1 MEHIKSD
8 DKNPNFIKGFGEQLD
23 AAYIENMELDV
34 EAFCKKTNT
43 YFERPWLTMLID
55 KQSGMVLAFHLDFK
69 PPSYVS
75 IMMVLREFVKKH
87 SQFPCNLI
95 LEGTKEYNDKSLQ
108 ELLLK
113 YGCTLIRSGRTK
125 NIYRPSPS
133 VERIFRSVQR
143 KMTDNI
149 PGEYKTRFHKIET
162 MCSIDDLRT
171 KIGDLLYDNLEQL
184 LMSKKDDFQNYDRAS
199 SRKVF
204 YDEEFEVLTCPRT
217 RKGTSKVW
225 PSKGVKLN
233 NIYYW
238 TDEFKKLKHE
248 VKEVE
253 VRYDP
258 MDNEK
263 AFAKIEDKWIKL
275 SAFGAGAEQSVNFE
289 DDKK

>member
-1 MEHIKSD
+1 MKQITD
-8 DKNPNFIKGFGEQLD
+8 DKNPNFIKRFGEQIE
-23 AAYIENMELDV
+23 AAYIENMVLDV

-43 YFERPWLTMLID
+43 NFERPWLTMLID
-55 KQSGMVLAFHLDFK
+55 KQSRMVLAFHLDFN

-87 SQFPCNLI
+87 SLFPCNLI
-95 LEGTKEYNDKSLQ
+95 LEGLQEYNDKSLQ

-125 NIYRPSPS
+125 NIYQPSPS

-143 KMTDNI
+143 NMTDNI
-149 PGEYKTRFHKIET
+149 PGVNKTRFHKIET
-162 MCSIDDLRT
+162 MPSIDDLRT
-171 KIGDLLYDNLEQL
+171 KIGDLLYDNHEQL
-184 LMSKKDDFQNYDRAS
+184 LMSKKDVFQNYDRAS
-199 SRKVF
+199 TRKVF

-225 PSKGVKLN
+225 PRKGVKVN

-238 TDEFKKLKHE
+238 SDDFKNLNLDG
-248 VKEVE
+248 KEVE

-258 MDNEK
+258 MDNGK
-263 AFAKIEDKWIKL
+263 VFTNIEGKWIILL
-275 SAFGAGAEQSVNFE
+275 SLEAGAEQSVNIE

>member
-1 MEHIKSD
+1 MEQIKS
-8 DKNPNFIKGFGEQLD
+8 DKNPNFIKGFGEQLE
-23 AAYIENMELDV
+23 AAYIENMQLDL
-34 EAFCKKTNT
+34 EAFCKKTNI
-43 YFERPWLTMLID
+43 YFGRPWLTMLID
-55 KQSGMVLAFHLDFK
+55 KQSGMVLAFHLDFN

-95 LEGTKEYNDKSLQ
+95 LEGLQEYNDKSLQ

-113 YGCTLIRSGRTK
+113 YGCTLIRRGRTK
-125 NIYRPSPS
+125 NIYQPSPL

-143 KMTDNI
+143 NMTDNI
-149 PGEYKTRFHKIET
+149 PGVNKTRFHKIET

-171 KIGDLLYDNLEQL
+171 KIGDLLFYNHEQP
-184 LMSKKDDFQNYDRAS
+184 LMSENDVFQNYDRANT
-199 SRKVF
+199 RKVF

-217 RKGTSKVW
+217 RKWTSKVW
-225 PSKGVKLN
+225 PSKGVKVN

-238 TDEFKKLKHE
+238 SDEFKKLKHE

-258 MDNEK
+258 MDIGK
-263 AFAKIEDKWIKL
+263 AYANIEGKWIKL
-275 SAFGAGAEQSVNFE
+275 LSLEAGAEQSVNIE